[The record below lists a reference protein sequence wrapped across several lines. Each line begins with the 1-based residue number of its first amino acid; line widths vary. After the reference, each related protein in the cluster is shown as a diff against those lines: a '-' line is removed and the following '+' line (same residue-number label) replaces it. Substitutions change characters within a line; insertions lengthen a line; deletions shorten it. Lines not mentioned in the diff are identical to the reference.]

1 MVIYSKRNMLDIIL
15 DIVTSTAAGVVD
27 LQDFRQ
33 CFLWALIVG
42 ICLAFLLGFGMG
54 ANDVSNAFG
63 TSVGSGALTLIQAYF
78 LATIFETLGAV
89 LVGYNVI
96 DTMRKGVVDVAVYN
110 NSAGDF
116 MIGQVACLGGT
127 ATWLLIATFLHLPV
141 STTHAVVGATLGF
154 SIACKGFQGIQWMM
168 VVNIVASWFISPIF
182 SGCVSLCLYL
192 FVDHVILRTSNPVAN
207 GLMWLPIF
215 YFVCLTFNMFMI
227 SYQGSKVLHLSTVPL
242 WIAILI
248 SLGAGIIA
256 ALVCH
261 FLVVPR
267 IKKYIAKGK
276 TEGTRDSNT
285 SSVVISVLED
295 PQMDK
300 VAIRSGSTTISTCSS
315 EEESP
320 ESPKELGKFK
330 KFFKWLLPDQE
341 RTESP
346 DTLKMF
352 TSVQTLTA
360 CFAGF
365 AHGANDVCNAIAPL
379 VALIAVYRDFDV
391 YQKKETP
398 IYVLLYGV
406 LAICVGLWCL
416 GHKVIRTVGT
426 KMSEVNPAS
435 GFCIEFGAAV
445 TALLASKLGLPIS
458 TTHCLVGTVVAV
470 GTVKAGKSID
480 WSLFRNVALSW
491 VVTLPVAGGF
501 AALYM
506 WLLHFTIPSRY
517 A

>member
-1 MVIYSKRNMLDIIL
+1 MLELL
-15 DIVTSTAAGVVD
+15 DLVTSTLVD
-27 LQDFRQ
+27 GAVNLHDFRH

-63 TSVGSGALTLIQAYF
+63 TSVGSGALTLIQAYL
-78 LATIFETLGAV
+78 LATIFETLGSV

-116 MIGQVACLGGT
+116 MIGQVATLGGC
-127 ATWLLIATFLHLPV
+127 ATWLMIATFLHLPV

-182 SGCVSLCLYL
+182 AGCISLLLYL
-192 FVDHVILRTSNPVAN
+192 FVDHVILRTKNPVAN

-215 YFVCLTFNMFMI
+215 YFACITFNMFMI

-242 WIAILI
+242 WVALLI
-248 SLGAGIIA
+248 SFGAGIIA
-256 ALVCH
+256 AGVCH
-261 FLVVPR
+261 FLIVPR
-267 IKKYIAKGK
+267 IRRFIAESK
-276 TEGTRDSNT
+276 TTETTREEQST
-285 SSVVISVLED
+285 SVVISVTED
-295 PQMDK
+295 PDTDK
-300 VAIRSGSTTISTCSS
+300 IAIKSGSTTLSTYSS
-315 EEESP
+315 TES
-320 ESPKELGKFK
+320 SPPSPPAVPNGKIA
-330 KFFKWLLPDQE
+330 KFVAWLLPDKTQ
-341 RTESP
+341 TESAE
-346 DTLKMF
+346 TLKMF
-352 TSVQTLTA
+352 TSVQTMTA

-398 IYVLLYGV
+398 IYVLLFGV

-458 TTHCLVGTVVAV
+458 TTHCLVGAVVTVGSVR
-470 GTVKAGKSID
+470 GGKAID
-480 WSLFRNVALSW
+480 WTLFRSVAFSW
-491 VVTLPVAGGF
+491 VITLPVAGGF
-501 AALYM
+501 AAFYM
-506 WLLHFTIPSRY
+506 WALHYTIPIRY
-517 A
+517 R

>member
-1 MVIYSKRNMLDIIL
+1 MMDIVLDV
-15 DIVTSTAAGVVD
+15 VTSTLASAVN
-27 LQDFRQ
+27 LQDFRHV
-33 CFLWALIVG
+33 FLWALIVG

-63 TSVGSGALTLIQAYF
+63 TSVGSGALTLVQAYF

-116 MIGQVACLGGT
+116 MVGQVAALGGT

-141 STTHAVVGATLGF
+141 STTHAVVGATLGY

-168 VVNIVASWFISPIF
+168 VVNIIASWFISPIF
-182 SGCVSLCLYL
+182 SGCVSLLLYL
-192 FVDHVILRTSNPVAN
+192 FVDHVILRTSNPVRN

-215 YFVCLTFNMFMI
+215 YFVCLAFNMFMI
-227 SYQGSKVLHLSTVPL
+227 SYQGSKVLDLSTVPL

-256 ALVCH
+256 AVVCH

-267 IKKYIAKGK
+267 IRKYIAKGK
-276 TEGTRDSNT
+276 ETETRDSNA
-285 SSVVISVLED
+285 SSIVISISED
-295 PQMDK
+295 PEMCK
-300 VAIRSGSTTISTCSS
+300 TAIQSGSTVSVCTS
-315 EEESP
+315 ETETEQSP
-320 ESPKELGKFK
+320 AEPPGKVKE
-330 KFFKWLLPDQE
+330 FFTWLLPDKK

-346 DTLKMF
+346 DTLRMF

-391 YQKKETP
+391 YQKRETP

-416 GHKVIRTVGT
+416 GHKVIRTVGS

-458 TTHCLVGTVVAV
+458 TTHCLVGAVVAV
-470 GTVKAGKSID
+470 GSVKAGRSID
-480 WSLFRNVALSW
+480 WGLFRNVAFSW

>member
-1 MVIYSKRNMLDIIL
+1 MM
-15 DIVTSTAAGVVD
+15 DIVLDVVTTTLSAAVN
-27 LQDFRQ
+27 LQDFRS

-63 TSVGSGALTLIQAYF
+63 TSVGSGALTLIQAYL

-116 MIGQVACLGGT
+116 MIGQVAALGGT

-141 STTHAVVGATLGF
+141 STTHAVVGATLGY

-182 SGCVSLCLYL
+182 AGCVSLLLYL

-242 WIAILI
+242 WIAILV
-248 SLGAGIIA
+248 SLAAGIIA
-256 ALVCH
+256 AAVCH

-276 TEGTRDSNT
+276 ALENRTSVA
-285 SSVVISVLED
+285 SSVVISVSED
-295 PQMDK
+295 PDLDK
-300 VAIRSGSTTISTCSS
+300 VAIRSGSTTTVTSS
-315 EEESP
+315 ESESGSGSEQAP
-320 ESPKELGKFK
+320 PGKVK
-330 KFFKWLLPDQE
+330 KFFIWLLPDQK
-341 RTESP
+341 RVESK
-346 DTLKMF
+346 DTLRMF

-398 IYVLLYGV
+398 LYVLLYGV

-416 GHKVIRTVGT
+416 GHKVIRTVGS

-458 TTHCLVGTVVAV
+458 TTHCLVGAVVAV
-470 GTVKAGKSID
+470 GSVKGGRAID
-480 WSLFRNVALSW
+480 WGLFRNVAFSW

>member
-1 MVIYSKRNMLDIIL
+1 MIDIYDII
-15 DIVTSTAAGVVD
+15 TSTAAGGVN
-27 LQDFRQ
+27 LSDFRS

-242 WIAILI
+242 WIAILL
-248 SLGAGIIA
+248 SLAAGVIA
-256 ALVCH
+256 AAVCH

-267 IKKYIAKGK
+267 IKKYIAKGGK
-276 TEGTRDSNT
+276 TAETRDSNA
-285 SSVVISVLED
+285 SSIVISVTED
-295 PQMDK
+295 PEMDK
-300 VAIRSGSTTISTCSS
+300 VAIRSGSTISTISSD
-315 EEESP
+315 SP
-320 ESPKELGKFK
+320 QSPPPPQGKVK
-330 KFFKWLLPDQE
+330 KFFAWLLPNQT

-346 DTLKMF
+346 DTLRMF

-391 YQKKETP
+391 YQKKKLQSTCYSTEFSP
-398 IYVLLYGV
+398 FVLDYGA
-406 LAICVGLWCL
+406 LD
-416 GHKVIRTVGT
+416 IR
-426 KMSEVNPAS
+426 
-435 GFCIEFGAAV
+435 
-445 TALLASKLGLPIS
+445 
-458 TTHCLVGTVVAV
+458 
-470 GTVKAGKSID
+470 
-480 WSLFRNVALSW
+480 
-491 VVTLPVAGGF
+491 
-501 AALYM
+501 
-506 WLLHFTIPSRY
+506 
-517 A
+517 